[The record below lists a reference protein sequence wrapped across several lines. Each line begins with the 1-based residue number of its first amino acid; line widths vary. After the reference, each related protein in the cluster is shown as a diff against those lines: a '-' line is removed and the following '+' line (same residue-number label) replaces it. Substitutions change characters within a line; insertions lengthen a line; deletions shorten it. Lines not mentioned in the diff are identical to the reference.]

1 MGGREEGFL
10 TITAQGATLPERP
23 PTVGTPSLLRAINAR
38 AILERIQRTGPV
50 SRAQVA
56 RDSGLSKPTVS
67 LGLTALLDAG
77 LVREVGRSSGRP
89 GPSAVLY
96 ELNPSAG
103 WVVGIDVGRRRVRA
117 ALADI
122 TGDVVARRDERAR
135 ASSARTLIGQVG
147 AIAHQLA
154 TEAGIGWDQVQHV
167 TVGSPGV
174 FEPTRGAVTL
184 APNLPGWGR
193 QGLLQWLRDEL
204 GDRIGVEND
213 VNLAAEGERWRGLGR
228 GVRNFGFLS
237 VGTGVGMGLV
247 LDGKLYR
254 GASGAAGEVG
264 YLPIGA
270 DPYDPQVRR
279 RGAFEQA
286 VNGAAVVRA
295 AGEAGIPG
303 SPTAKKVFAMA
314 RKGDPLAARVVE
326 DEASRIALGLAVVLA
341 VVDLE
346 LIILGGGV
354 GGNADLLL
362 APVERELRALSPMR
376 PRVAVSALGED
387 AVLQGAVATA
397 LAVAQ
402 DRLFDPATMLDRK
415 ELVV

>member
-1 MGGREEGFL
+1 MAER
-10 TITAQGATLPERP
+10 LPTP
-23 PTVGTPSLLRAINAR
+23 GTPSLLRAINAR
-38 AILERIQRTGPV
+38 TILERIRASGPV

-56 RDSGLSKPTVS
+56 RDTGLSKPTVS
-67 LGLTALLDAG
+67 LGLTALLEAG

-96 ELNPSAG
+96 ELNPAAG
-103 WVVGIDVGRRRVRA
+103 WVIGVDVGRRRVRA

-122 TGDVVARRDERAR
+122 TGAVAGRRDERAR
-135 ASSARTLIGQVG
+135 ASSARALIGQIG
-147 AIAHQLA
+147 AVAHALA
-154 TEAGIGWDQVQHV
+154 AEAGIGWDQVHQV

-174 FEPTRGAVTL
+174 FEPVRGAVIL

-193 QGLLQWLRDEL
+193 QGLLAALREEL
-204 GDRIGVEND
+204 GDRIGLEND
-213 VNLAAEGERWRGLGR
+213 VNLAAEGERWRGLGA
-228 GVRNFGFLS
+228 GVGNFGFLS

-254 GASGAAGEVG
+254 GAAGAAGEVG

-270 DPYDPQVRR
+270 DPYDRQVRR
-279 RGAFEQA
+279 RGAFEES
-286 VNGAAVVRA
+286 VNGAAVVRRA
-295 AGEAGIPG
+295 AETGLGGPL
-303 SPTAKKVFAMA
+303 TAKQVFALA
-314 RKGDPLAARVVE
+314 RRGDPLAREVVE
-326 DEASRIALGLAVVLA
+326 EEARRLALGLAVVTA

-346 LIILGGGV
+346 LVILGGGV

-362 APVERELRALSPMR
+362 APIERELRALSPMR
-376 PRVAVSALGED
+376 PRLAVSALGED

-402 DRLFDPATMLDRK
+402 SRLFDPATMLDRK

>member
-1 MGGREEGFL
+1 V
-10 TITAQGATLPERP
+10 PERL

-38 AILERIQRTGPV
+38 TILEQIQRNGPV

-56 RDSGLSKPTVS
+56 RDIGLSKPTVS
-67 LGLTALLDAG
+67 LGLTALLDVG

-96 ELNPSAG
+96 ELNPMAG
-103 WVVGIDVGRRRVRA
+103 WVVGVDVGRRRVRA

-122 TGDVVARRDERAR
+122 TGDVVARRDEPAR
-135 ASSARTLIGQVG
+135 ASSARTLIGQIG
-147 AIAHQLA
+147 AIAHGLA
-154 TEAGIGWDQVQHV
+154 AEAGIGWDQVHHV

-174 FEPTRGAVTL
+174 FEPVRGAVIL

-193 QGLLQWLRDEL
+193 QGLLERLRGEL

-213 VNLAAEGERWRGLGR
+213 VNLAAEGERWRGLAR
-228 GVRNFGFLS
+228 DVRTFGFLS

-254 GASGAAGEVG
+254 GASGSAGEVG

-270 DPYDPQVRR
+270 DPYDRQVRR
-279 RGAFEQA
+279 RGAFEEA

-295 AGEAGIPG
+295 GAKAGLPG
-303 SPTAKKVFAMA
+303 SLTAKKVFALA
-314 RKGDPLAARVVE
+314 RKGDPLAGRVVE
-326 DEASRIALGLAVVLA
+326 DEARRLAVGLAVVAA

-346 LIILGGGV
+346 LVILGGGV

-362 APVERELRALSPMR
+362 APVERELRALSPIR
-376 PRVAVSALGED
+376 PRLAVSALGED

-402 DRLFDPATMLDRK
+402 SRLFDPATMLDRK

>member
-1 MGGREEGFL
+1 M
-10 TITAQGATLPERP
+10 
-23 PTVGTPSLLRAINAR
+23 GTPSLLRAINAR
-38 AILERIQRTGPV
+38 AILERIQRSGPV

-96 ELNPSAG
+96 ELNPAAG
-103 WVVGIDVGRRRVRA
+103 WVAGIDVGRRRVRA

-122 TGDVVARRDERAR
+122 TGAVVARRDEPAR
-135 ASSARTLIGQVG
+135 ASSARTLIGQIG
-147 AIAHQLA
+147 AIAHGLA
-154 TEAGIGWDQVQHV
+154 AEAGIGWDQVHHV

-193 QGLLQWLRDEL
+193 QGLLSRLRDEL

-213 VNLAAEGERWRGLGR
+213 VNLAAEGERWRGLAR
-228 GVRNFGFLS
+228 GVGNFGFLS

-254 GASGAAGEVG
+254 GTTGAAGEVG
-264 YLPIGA
+264 YLPVGA
-270 DPYDPQVRR
+270 DPYDRQVRR
-279 RGAFEQA
+279 RGAFEEA
-286 VNGAAVVRA
+286 VNGAAVVRGAAA
-295 AGEAGIPG
+295 AGLTGTR
-303 SPTAKKVFAMA
+303 TAKQVFAMA
-314 RKGDPLAARVVE
+314 RKGDPLAGRVVE
-326 DEASRIALGLAVVLA
+326 AEASRIALGLAVVTA

-346 LIILGGGV
+346 LVILGGGV

-362 APVERELRALSPMR
+362 APIERELRALSPLR
-376 PRVAVSALGED
+376 PRLAVSALGED

-397 LAVAQ
+397 MAVAQ
-402 DRLFDPATMLDRK
+402 EQLFDPATMLDRK

>member
-1 MGGREEGFL
+1 L
-10 TITAQGATLPERP
+10 AERP
-23 PTVGTPSLLRAINAR
+23 PTVGTPSLLRVINAR
-38 AILERIQRTGPV
+38 TILEQIQRTGPV

-56 RDSGLSKPTVS
+56 RETGLSKPTVS
-67 LGLTALLDAG
+67 LGLTALLEAA
-77 LVREVGRSSGRP
+77 LVREVGRSRGRP
-89 GPSAVLY
+89 GPTAVLY
-96 ELNPSAG
+96 ELNPAAG
-103 WVVGIDVGRRRVRA
+103 WVIGIDVGRRRVRA

-122 TGDVVARRDERAR
+122 TGAVVARRDEHAR
-135 ASSARTLIGQVG
+135 ASSARILIGQLG
-147 AIAHQLA
+147 AIAHGLA
-154 TEAGIGWDQVQHV
+154 AEAGIGWDEVQHV

-193 QGLLQWLRDEL
+193 QGLLARLREVL

-213 VNLAAEGERWRGLGR
+213 VNLAAEGERWRGLAA
-228 GVRNFGFLS
+228 GVANFGFLS

-247 LDGKLYR
+247 LDGRLYR
-254 GASGAAGEVG
+254 GATGAAGEVG

-270 DPYDPQVRR
+270 DPFDPQVRR

-286 VNGAAVVRA
+286 VNGAAVVRDAAA
-295 AGEAGIPG
+295 AGLGGAR
-303 SPTAKKVFAMA
+303 TAKKVFAQA
-314 RKGDPLAARVVE
+314 RKGDPVARRVVE
-326 DEASRIALGLAVVLA
+326 AEASRIALGLAVVLA

-346 LIILGGGV
+346 LVILGGGV

-362 APVERELRALSPMR
+362 APVERQLRALSPIR
-376 PRVAVSALGED
+376 PRLAVSALGED

-397 LAVAQ
+397 LEVARQ
-402 DRLFDPATMLDRK
+402 RLFDPTTLLDRK

>member
-1 MGGREEGFL
+1 V
-10 TITAQGATLPERP
+10 PERL

-38 AILERIQRTGPV
+38 TILEQIQRDGPV

-56 RDSGLSKPTVS
+56 RDIGLSKPTVS

-96 ELNPSAG
+96 ELNPMAG
-103 WVVGIDVGRRRVRA
+103 WVVGVDVGRRRVRA

-122 TGDVVARRDERAR
+122 TGDVVARRDEPAR
-135 ASSARTLIGQVG
+135 ASSARTLIGQIG
-147 AIAHQLA
+147 AIAHGLA
-154 TEAGIGWDQVQHV
+154 AEAGIGWDQVHHV

-174 FEPTRGAVTL
+174 FEPVRGAVIL

-193 QGLLQWLRDEL
+193 QGLLERLRGEL
-204 GDRIGVEND
+204 GDRIWVEND
-213 VNLAAEGERWRGLGR
+213 VNLAAEGERWRGLAR
-228 GVRNFGFLS
+228 DVRNFGFLS

-247 LDGKLYR
+247 LDGRLYR
-254 GASGAAGEVG
+254 GASGSAGEVG

-270 DPYDPQVRR
+270 DPHDRQVRR
-279 RGAFEQA
+279 RGAFEGT

-295 AGEAGIPG
+295 GAKAGLAG
-303 SPTAKKVFAMA
+303 SLTAKKVFALA
-314 RKGDPLAARVVE
+314 RKGDPLAGRVVE
-326 DEASRIALGLAVVLA
+326 DEARRLALGLAVVAA

-346 LIILGGGV
+346 LVILGGGV

-362 APVERELRALSPMR
+362 APVERELRALSPIR
-376 PRVAVSALGED
+376 PRLAVSALGED

-397 LAVAQ
+397 LAAAQ
-402 DRLFDPATMLDRK
+402 SRLFDPATMLDRK

>member
-1 MGGREEGFL
+1 V
-10 TITAQGATLPERP
+10 PERP

-38 AILERIQRTGPV
+38 TILEHIQRTGPV

-67 LGLTALLDAG
+67 LGLTALLDAD

-122 TGDVVARRDERAR
+122 TGTVVARRDEPAR
-135 ASSARTLIGQVG
+135 ASSARTLIGQLG
-147 AIAHQLA
+147 AIAHGLA
-154 TEAGIGWDQVQHV
+154 AEAGIGWDQVHHV

-193 QGLLQWLRDEL
+193 QGLLLRLRDEL
-204 GDRIGVEND
+204 GSRIGVEND
-213 VNLAAEGERWRGLGR
+213 VNLAAEGERWRGLAR
-228 GVRNFGFLS
+228 DVRNFGFLS

-270 DPYDPQVRR
+270 DPYDRQVRR
-279 RGAFEQA
+279 RGAFEEA

-295 AGEAGIPG
+295 ARAAGTGG
-303 SPTAKKVFAMA
+303 SLTAKKVFGLA
-314 RKGDPLAARVVE
+314 RRGDPLATRVVE
-326 DEASRIALGLAVVLA
+326 EEASRIALGLAVVTA

-346 LIILGGGV
+346 LVILGGGV

-362 APVERELRALSPMR
+362 GPVERELRALSPMR
-376 PRVAVSALGED
+376 PRLAVSALGED

-402 DRLFDPATMLDRK
+402 HHLFDPATMLDRK

>member
-1 MGGREEGFL
+1 M
-10 TITAQGATLPERP
+10 PERP

-38 AILERIQRTGPV
+38 TILEQIQRYGPV

-56 RDSGLSKPTVS
+56 RDIGLSKPTVS

-96 ELNPSAG
+96 ELNPMAG
-103 WVVGIDVGRRRVRA
+103 WVVGVDVGRRRVRA

-122 TGDVVARRDERAR
+122 TGDVVARRDEPAH

-147 AIAHQLA
+147 AIAHGLA
-154 TEAGIGWDQVQHV
+154 AEAGIGWDEVHHV

-174 FEPTRGAVTL
+174 FEPVRGAVIL

-193 QGLLQWLRDEL
+193 QGLLKRLRGEL
-204 GDRIGVEND
+204 GDHIGVEND
-213 VNLAAEGERWRGLGR
+213 VNLAAEGQRWRGLAR
-228 GVRNFGFLS
+228 DVRNFGFLS

-247 LDGKLYR
+247 LDGRLYR
-254 GASGAAGEVG
+254 GASGSAGEVG

-270 DPYDPQVRR
+270 DPYDRQVRR
-279 RGAFEQA
+279 RGAFEEA
-286 VNGAAVVRA
+286 VNGAAVVRGA
-295 AGEAGIPG
+295 AEAGLA
-303 SPTAKKVFAMA
+303 SSRTAKKVFAQA
-314 RKGDPLAARVVE
+314 RKGDPLARRVVE
-326 DEASRIALGLAVVLA
+326 AEAARIALGLAVVLA

-346 LIILGGGV
+346 LVILGGGV

-362 APVERELRALSPMR
+362 APVERELRALSPIR
-376 PRVAVSALGED
+376 PRLAVSALGED
-387 AVLQGAVATA
+387 AVLQGALATA
-397 LAVAQ
+397 LAVARQ
-402 DRLFDPATMLDRK
+402 RLFDPATMLERK

>member
-1 MGGREEGFL
+1 M
-10 TITAQGATLPERP
+10 PERP

-38 AILERIQRTGPV
+38 TILEHIQRTGPV

-67 LGLTALLDAG
+67 LGLTALLDAD

-122 TGDVVARRDERAR
+122 TGTVVARRDEPAR
-135 ASSARTLIGQVG
+135 AASARTLIGQLG
-147 AIAHQLA
+147 AIAHGLA
-154 TEAGIGWDQVQHV
+154 AEAGIGWDEVHHV

-193 QGLLQWLRDEL
+193 QGLLLRLRDEL
-204 GDRIGVEND
+204 GSHIGVEND
-213 VNLAAEGERWRGLGR
+213 VNLAAEGERWRGLAR
-228 GVRNFGFLS
+228 DVRNFGFLS

-270 DPYDPQVRR
+270 DPYDRQVRR
-279 RGAFEQA
+279 RGAFEEA
-286 VNGAAVVRA
+286 VNGTAVVRA
-295 AGEAGIPG
+295 ARAAGTGG
-303 SPTAKKVFAMA
+303 SLTAKKIFGLA
-314 RKGDPLAARVVE
+314 RRGDPLATRVVE
-326 DEASRIALGLAVVLA
+326 DEASRIALGLAVVTA

-346 LIILGGGV
+346 LVILGGGV

-362 APVERELRALSPMR
+362 GPVERELRALSPMR
-376 PRVAVSALGED
+376 PRLATSALGED
-387 AVLQGAVATA
+387 AVLQ
-397 LAVAQ
+397 
-402 DRLFDPATMLDRK
+402 
-415 ELVV
+415 

>member
-1 MGGREEGFL
+1 
-10 TITAQGATLPERP
+10 
-23 PTVGTPSLLRAINAR
+23 VGTPSLLRAINAR
-38 AILERIQRTGPV
+38 TILERIQRTGPV

-67 LGLTALLDAG
+67 LGLSALLDAG

-89 GPSAVLY
+89 GPTAVLY
-96 ELNPSAG
+96 ELNPAAG
-103 WVVGIDVGRRRVRA
+103 WVAGIDVGRRRVRA

-122 TGDVVARRDERAR
+122 TGDVVARRDEPAR
-135 ASSARTLIGQVG
+135 ASSARTLIDQLG
-147 AIAHQLA
+147 AIAHGLA
-154 TEAGIGWDQVQHV
+154 ADAGIGWDRVQHV

-193 QGLLQWLRDEL
+193 QGLLGALRDEL
-204 GDRIGVEND
+204 GSRIWLEND
-213 VNLAAEGERWRGLGR
+213 VNLAAEGERWRGLAR
-228 GVRNFGFLS
+228 DVHNFGFLS

-254 GASGAAGEVG
+254 GARGAAGEVG

-270 DPYDPQVRR
+270 DPYNPQVRR
-279 RGAFEQA
+279 RGAFEEA
-286 VNGAAVVRA
+286 VNGKAVVR
-295 AGEAGIPG
+295 EAGQAGLPG
-303 SPTAKKVFAMA
+303 SLSAKKVFALA
-314 RKGDPLAARVVE
+314 RKGDPLAGRVVE
-326 DEASRIALGLAVVLA
+326 DEARRLALGLAVVVA

-346 LIILGGGV
+346 LVILGGGV

-362 APVERELRALSPMR
+362 APIERELRKLSPLR
-376 PRVAVSALGED
+376 PRLAVSALGED
-387 AVLQGAVATA
+387 AVLQGAVATS
-397 LAVAQ
+397 LAAAQ
-402 DRLFDPATMLDRK
+402 RRLFDPATLLDRK

>member
-1 MGGREEGFL
+1 M
-10 TITAQGATLPERP
+10 
-23 PTVGTPSLLRAINAR
+23 NAR
-38 AILERIQRTGPV
+38 TILEQIQRTGPV

-89 GPSAVLY
+89 GPTAVLY

-103 WVVGIDVGRRRVRA
+103 WVAGIDVGRRRVRA

-122 TGDVVARRDERAR
+122 TGAVVARRDEPAR
-135 ASSARTLIGQVG
+135 ASSARTLIGQIG
-147 AIAHQLA
+147 SIAHGLA
-154 TEAGIGWDQVQHV
+154 ASAGIGWDQVHHV

-174 FEPTRGAVTL
+174 FEPTRGTVTL

-193 QGLLQWLRDEL
+193 QGLLLRLRDEL
-204 GDRIGVEND
+204 GGRIGVEND
-213 VNLAAEGERWRGLGR
+213 VNLAAEGERWRGLAR
-228 GVRNFGFLS
+228 DVRNFGFIS

-270 DPYDPQVRR
+270 DPYDRQVRR
-279 RGAFEQA
+279 RGAFEEA
-286 VNGAAVVRA
+286 INGAAVVRA
-295 AGEAGIPG
+295 AREAGMAG
-303 SPTAKKVFAMA
+303 ARSAEKVFALA
-314 RKGDPLAARVVE
+314 RRGDPLAGRVVE
-326 DEASRIALGLAVVLA
+326 DEARRLALGLAVVTA

-346 LIILGGGV
+346 LVILGGGV

-362 APVERELRALSPMR
+362 APVERELRALSPLR
-376 PRVAVSALGED
+376 PRLAVSALGED
-387 AVLQGAVATA
+387 AVLQGALATA

-402 DRLFDPATMLDRK
+402 TRLFDPATLLDRK

>member
-1 MGGREEGFL
+1 L
-10 TITAQGATLPERP
+10 AERP
-23 PTVGTPSLLRAINAR
+23 LTPGTPSLLRALNAR
-38 AILERIQRTGPV
+38 TILELVQRTGPV

-67 LGLTALLDAG
+67 LGLAALLDAG
-77 LVREVGRSSGRP
+77 LVREVGRASGRR

-96 ELNPSAG
+96 ELNSEAG
-103 WVVGIDVGRRRVRA
+103 WVAGIDVGRYWVRA
-117 ALADI
+117 AVADI
-122 TGDVVARRDERAR
+122 TGTIVARRKERAKV
-135 ASSARTLIGQVG
+135 SSARALISQIGTL
-147 AIAHQLA
+147 ARALA
-154 TEAGIGWDQVQHV
+154 AEAGIGWDRVSHV

-174 FEPTRGAVTL
+174 FEPTKGAVIL

-193 QGLLQWLRDEL
+193 QGLIEALAGEL
-204 GDRIGVEND
+204 GGHVGVEND
-213 VNLAAEGERWRGLGR
+213 VNLAAVGERWKGIGQ

-247 LDGKLYR
+247 LSGELYR

-270 DPYDPQVRR
+270 DPYDQHVRR
-279 RGAFEQA
+279 RGAFEEA
-286 VNGAAVVRA
+286 TCGAGVVRA
-295 AGEAGIPG
+295 AHEAGMKG
-303 SPTAKKVFAMA
+303 SLTSKKVFALA
-314 RKGDPLAARVVE
+314 RKGDPVARQVVE
-326 DEASRIALGLAVVLA
+326 AEAQRLALGLAVVTA

-346 LIILGGGV
+346 LVILGGGI

-362 APVERELRALSPMR
+362 GPVERELRALSPLR
-376 PRVAVSALGED
+376 PRLAASALGDD

-397 LAVAQ
+397 LAAAQ
-402 DRLFDPATMLDRK
+402 DRLFDPARMLDK

>member
-1 MGGREEGFL
+1 L
-10 TITAQGATLPERP
+10 AERP
-23 PTVGTPSLLRAINAR
+23 LTVGTPSLLRAINAR
-38 AILERIQRTGPV
+38 TILEQIQRTGPV

-67 LGLTALLDAG
+67 LGLTALLEAG

-96 ELNPSAG
+96 ELNPEAG
-103 WVVGIDVGRRRVRA
+103 WVVGIDVGRHRVRA

-122 TGDVVARRDERAR
+122 TGTVVARRDERAR
-135 ASSARTLIGQVG
+135 ASSARALIGQIG
-147 AIAHQLA
+147 AIAHGLA
-154 TEAGIGWDQVQHV
+154 DEAGIGWDQVHHV

-193 QGLLQWLRDEL
+193 QGLVEALRDEL
-204 GDRIGVEND
+204 GRRIGVEND
-213 VNLAAEGERWRGLGR
+213 VNLAAEGERWRGLGID
-228 GVRNFGFLS
+228 VRNFGFLS

-254 GASGAAGEVG
+254 GSSGAAGEVG
-264 YLPIGA
+264 YLPLGA
-270 DPYDPQVRR
+270 DPYDPHVRR
-279 RGAFEQA
+279 RGAFEEA
-286 VNGAAVVRA
+286 VAGAGVVRSA
-295 AGEAGIPG
+295 NQAGLTGPLT
-303 SPTAKKVFAMA
+303 PKKVFALA
-314 RKGDPLAARVVE
+314 RKGDPAAGRVVE
-326 DEASRIALGLAVVLA
+326 DEARRLALGLAAVLA

-346 LIILGGGV
+346 LVILGGGI

-362 APVERELRALSPMR
+362 APVERGLRALSPLR
-376 PRVAVSALGED
+376 PRLVVSALGED

-397 LAVAQ
+397 LGVAQ
-402 DRLFDPATMLDRK
+402 RRLFDPATMLDRK